1 MGGEDQEILG
11 PGNEEFSEWRGLYE
25 DIRLR
30 LCIFNKKACNH
41 SLTQSHTHTPQSH
54 SDTHTHRVRVHV
66 CEMSI
71 RTLVRLKRK
80 FMGPRTDKF

>member
-1 MGGEDQEILG
+1 M
-11 PGNEEFSEWRGLYE
+11 
-25 DIRLR
+25 
-30 LCIFNKKACNH
+30 NKKKKHAITLSHNRI
-41 SLTQSHTHTPQSH
+41 LTPPQSH

-66 CEMSI
+66 CETSI